1 MREQNIAFY
10 YACDQKWRGSRIQ
23 TCSDCGTEFSY
34 EMERVPEGYGFSETK
49 AREKFFNALNRS
61 LEKDVDLVP
70 CPVCGRFQADMIA
83 QKRKITKATVV
94 FFLILWLVVSVAIG
108 WFAGYE
114 SSFWFYTTRYVFA
127 GIVALLLLF
136 SFCMNCVTRQ
146 STSGSSFARNNNKE
160 ATIITPGTDDASLTN
175 RKTPSVNIFTT
186 SIVLFIFAIVFALV
200 FLVVPV
206 NNNLRNFQIVWGT
219 TAFLSFASFVLALLS
234 NTSHCK
240 KLENLAGAKA
250 IDHLVFI
257 NINEEGEEEID
268 PQ

>member
-1 MREQNIAFY
+1 
-10 YACDQKWRGSRIQ
+10 
-23 TCSDCGTEFSY
+23 
-34 EMERVPEGYGFSETK
+34 
-49 AREKFFNALNRS
+49 
-61 LEKDVDLVP
+61 
-70 CPVCGRFQADMIA
+70 
-83 QKRKITKATVV
+83 
-94 FFLILWLVVSVAIG
+94 
-108 WFAGYE
+108 
-114 SSFWFYTTRYVFA
+114 
-127 GIVALLLLF
+127 
-136 SFCMNCVTRQ
+136 
-146 STSGSSFARNNNKE
+146 
-160 ATIITPGTDDASLTN
+160 
-175 RKTPSVNIFTT
+175 KTPSVNIFTT